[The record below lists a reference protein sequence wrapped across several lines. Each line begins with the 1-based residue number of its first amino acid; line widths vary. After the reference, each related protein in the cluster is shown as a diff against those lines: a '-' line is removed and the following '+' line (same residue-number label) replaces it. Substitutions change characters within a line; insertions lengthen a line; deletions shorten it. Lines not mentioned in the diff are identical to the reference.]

1 MTTDVAALLAAQS
14 PSVQKEFDQGKD
26 VGSIRTL
33 QLERTPDSPFV
44 KNLLAKNG
52 MGDKDINRM
61 QLIITYDQP
70 EANPA
75 WYQFLMGSSTQLSVV
90 EFSELTKDAK
100 DIKKEE
106 DKASLAVI
114 KAVPDSTNKMV
125 VNGKDGYAMKPVSI
139 LHGLGRDRLLH
150 HLHRVLCHWPRRVR
164 LAGPVRTDARPH
176 PFQRHGDCA
185 ADQPACFKGFCWTG
199 LAAIPACSLRWAAY
213 GAVLHYGD
221 LLPA

>member
-1 MTTDVAALLAAQS
+1 MTADVAALLAAQS
-14 PSVQKEFDQGKD
+14 PSVQKEFEQGKD

-33 QLERTPDSPFV
+33 QLERTPDSPFIR
-44 KNLLAKNG
+44 NLLAKNG
-52 MGDKDINRM
+52 MADKDINRM

-90 EFSELTKDAK
+90 EFSELTKDTK

-106 DKASLAVI
+106 DRASLAVI

-139 LHGLGRDRLLH
+139 LKAELGEKPDTSMGWG
-150 HLHRVLCHWPRRVR
+150 VTAFFIIFIAFMP
-164 LAGPVRTDARPH
+164 
-176 PFQRHGDCA
+176 
-185 ADQPACFKGFCWTG
+185 PA
-199 LAAIPACSLRWAAY
+199 PAYASGWRCPS
-213 GAVLHYGD
+213 
-221 LLPA
+221 